1 MDYPLPPVSRIAVIE
16 GRDSP
21 LPSRAA
27 WFLRGITSYERYA
40 RRAEHEIL
48 ASHQPNLGQS
58 EATCAALI
66 PIRKSHEWWQ
76 LSQDE
81 RRDIFEEQSHHI
93 ATGLNYLPT
102 IARRLLHSRDFEEP
116 FDFLTWFEYAPA
128 NARAFEE
135 LVTKLRATREWV
147 YVDREVDIRLQR
159 D

>member
-1 MDYPLPPVSRIAVIE
+1 MSA
-16 GRDSP
+16 
-21 LPSRAA
+21 
-27 WFLRGITSYERYA
+27 TRYNG
-40 RRAEHEIL
+40 ELFIGL
-48 ASHQPNLGQS
+48 ASFLAQCIVLTLKGEPGSTIVHAGMP

-66 PIRKSHEWWQ
+66 PIHKSHEWWQ

-93 ATGLNYLPT
+93 ATGLNYLPA
-102 IARRLLHSRDFEEP
+102 IARRLLHSRDLEEP

-128 NARAFEE
+128 DARAFEE
-135 LVTKLRATREWV
+135 LVTKLRGTREWV